1 GAGCRYA
8 QGPGRQQRVVGGAG
22 ILRPAQELAAGMRK
36 GQAANSEW
44 WEAPGYSAL
53 QDGLPQ
59 DLVDDFRHLG
69 AGEDAA

>member
-1 GAGCRYA
+1 
-8 QGPGRQQRVVGGAG
+8 
-22 ILRPAQELAAGMRK
+22 
-36 GQAANSEW
+36 
-44 WEAPGYSAL
+44 YSAL

>member
-1 GAGCRYA
+1 ALRSATKTACRSSNPN
-8 QGPGRQQRVVGGAG
+8 PGYTKFCT
-22 ILRPAQELAAGMRK
+22 PS
-36 GQAANSEW
+36 AANSEW

-69 AGEDAA
+69 ADEDAA

>member
-1 GAGCRYA
+1 
-8 QGPGRQQRVVGGAG
+8 
-22 ILRPAQELAAGMRK
+22 
-36 GQAANSEW
+36 
-44 WEAPGYSAL
+44 GYSAL

>member
-1 GAGCRYA
+1 GNLWKIRM
-8 QGPGRQQRVVGGAG
+8 P
-22 ILRPAQELAAGMRK
+22 LPAVDPDEVMPKSLQELAAGMRK
-36 GQAANSEW
+36 GQAANREW

-69 AGEDAA
+69 ADEDAA

>member
-1 GAGCRYA
+1 
-8 QGPGRQQRVVGGAG
+8 
-22 ILRPAQELAAGMRK
+22 ELAAGMRK

-69 AGEDAA
+69 ADEDAA